1 MEIRELPALLES
13 ELTYPV
19 DTGHVVDQIGNVELD
34 TPATDTSETIGVILA
49 PLGATTFDSPN
60 ELYNTILG
68 NVSDDFIGRK
78 FYDDRGANPGGPPRT
93 RQTRL
98 TRFSRSEGASGPRPS
113 TSLLD
118 VLVLPKR
125 QGRFAF
131 ILTSFE

>member
-78 FYDDRGANPGGPPRT
+78 FYDDRGANP
-93 RQTRL
+93 
-98 TRFSRSEGASGPRPS
+98 AAPS
-113 TSLLD
+113 NAPDPTD
-118 VLVLPKR
+118 EI
-125 QGRFAF
+125 Q
-131 ILTSFE
+131 SF